1 MARELI
7 NCKDRETPW
16 IKMSKDVIEEGQTHT
31 KDYVDP
37 PPAPL
42 FDVGELKL
50 WSFFRALIAEF
61 IATLLFLYV
70 TVATVIGHKKNQD
83 ACGGVGLLGIAWA
96 FGGMIFILV
105 YCTAGISGGHI
116 NPAVTFGLLLARK
129 VSLIRA
135 VGYMVAQC
143 LGAVCGVGLVKAF
156 MKPYY
161 NSLGGGANTVAPG
174 YSTGTALGAEII
186 GTFVLVYTVFSAT
199 DPKRS
204 ARDSHIPVL
213 APLPI
218 GFAVFMV
225 HLATIPITGTGIN
238 PARSFGAAVIINDEK
253 AWDDHW
259 IFWVGPFVGALAAA
273 AYHQYILRAA
283 AIKALG
289 SFRSHPSN

>member
-1 MARELI
+1 M
-7 NCKDRETPW
+7 T
-16 IKMSKDVIEEGQTHT
+16 KDVESHVEQQAGEFSA
-31 KDYVDP
+31 KDYHDP

-42 FDVGELKL
+42 IDFDELSS
-50 WSFFRALIAEF
+50 WSFYRALIAEF
-61 IATLLFLYV
+61 IATLLFLYI
-70 TVATVIGHKKNQD
+70 TVLTVIGYKSQIDPAHGGDQ
-83 ACGGVGLLGIAWA
+83 CGGVGILGIAWA

-116 NPAVTFGLLLARK
+116 NPAVTFGLFLGRK
-129 VSLIRA
+129 
-135 VGYMVAQC
+135 Y
-143 LGAVCGVGLVKAF
+143 
-156 MKPYY
+156 
-161 NSLGGGANTVAPG
+161 GGGANELAPG
-174 YSTGTALGAEII
+174 YNKGVGLGAEII

-204 ARDSHIPVL
+204 ARDSHVPVL

-238 PARSFGAAVIINDEK
+238 PARSFGAAVIYNKDK

-259 IFWVGPFVGALAAA
+259 IFWVGPFIGAAIAAF
-273 AYHQYILRAA
+273 YHQYILRAA

-289 SFRSHPSN
+289 SFRSNA